1 MKKYIRAD
9 ALNNKT
15 YLYRGVSN
23 NKYQSNY
30 SRKRKLRFKSRYYA
44 YELFDDIPLYG
55 NIAVYELSPSARIW
69 DYDDS
74 VEEFITDNDLVNYE
88 VPELYQV
95 YKIHALSELQEY
107 GGDKKFD
114 YHDLYHSRQIVA
126 MAYLEDNM
134 ANQYDGIIW
143 YEWAD
148 EPNYQPMIWN
158 NSVVRRLSY
167 KEAKEVLLAME
178 QWYNDEGY
186 EGSMYQKD
194 KFDGKYYYN
203 IAKKN
208 QGNY

>member
-1 MKKYIRAD
+1 MKRYIKAET
-9 ALNNKT
+9 LNDKT
-15 YLYRGVSN
+15 YLFRGVSN

-30 SRKRKLRFKSRYYA
+30 SRKANLRFKSRYYA
-44 YELFDDIPLYG
+44 YELFENIMLFG
-55 NIAVYELSPSARIW
+55 NIAVYELSPSARLW
-69 DYDDS
+69 DYEDS
-74 VEEFITDNDLVNYE
+74 VEEFIDEYNLATYE

-95 YKIHALSELQEY
+95 YKINSLSELQEY

-114 YHDLYHSRQIVA
+114 YHDLYHARQIVA
-126 MAYLEDNM
+126 MAYLEDNV
-134 ANQYDGIIW
+134 ANQYDGIVW

-167 KEAKEVLLAME
+167 QEAKDVLLAME
-178 QWYNDEGY
+178 QVHRDLGIED
-186 EGSMYQKD
+186 SMYYKD
-194 KFDGKYYYN
+194 EFDGKYYYN

>member
-9 ALNNKT
+9 VLNNKT

-23 NKYQSNY
+23 NRYQSNY
-30 SRKRKLRFKSRYYA
+30 SRKFNLRFKSRYYA
-44 YELFDDIPLYG
+44 YELFEGIQGFG
-55 NIAVYELSPSARIW
+55 NIAVYELEPSAKLW
-69 DYDDS
+69 NYEDS
-74 VEEFITDNDLVNYE
+74 VEEFIDEYNLATYE

-95 YKIHALSELQEY
+95 YKIKSLSELQEY
-107 GGDKKFD
+107 NGDKKFD
-114 YHDLYHSRQIVA
+114 YHDLYHARQIVA

-134 ANQYDGIIW
+134 ATQYDGIIW

-158 NSVVRRLSY
+158 NSIVRRLSY
-167 KEAKEVLLAME
+167 QEAKNVLLAME
-178 QWYNDEGY
+178 QLQRDIGIEDSIYYKDE
-186 EGSMYQKD
+186 
-194 KFDGKYYYN
+194 FDGKYYYN

>member
-1 MKKYIRAD
+1 MKRYIKAET
-9 ALNNKT
+9 LNDKI
-15 YLYRGVSN
+15 YLFRGVSS

-30 SRKRKLRFKSRYYA
+30 SRKSNLRFKSRYYA
-44 YELFDDIPLYG
+44 YELFEGIQGFG
-55 NIAVYELSPSARIW
+55 NIAVYELEPSAKLW
-69 DYDDS
+69 HYEDS
-74 VEEFITDNDLVNYE
+74 VEEFIDEYNLATYE

-95 YKIHALSELQEY
+95 YKINSLSELQEY
-107 GGDKKFD
+107 DGDKKFD
-114 YHDLYHSRQIVA
+114 YHDLYHARQIVA

-167 KEAKEVLLAME
+167 QEAKEVLLAME
-178 QWYNDEGY
+178 QLHHDLGIED
-186 EGSMYQKD
+186 SMYYKD
-194 KFDGKYYYN
+194 EFDGKYYYN

>member
-1 MKKYIRAD
+1 MKRYIKAET
-9 ALNNKT
+9 LNDKT
-15 YLYRGVSN
+15 YLFRGVSN

-30 SRKRKLRFKSRYYA
+30 SRKANLRFKSRYYA
-44 YELFDDIPLYG
+44 YELFDGIQGFG
-55 NIAVYELSPSARIW
+55 NIAVYELLPSAQLW
-69 DYDDS
+69 DY
-74 VEEFITDNDLVNYE
+74 EEGVMQFIEDYDLTHYE

-95 YKIHALSELQEY
+95 YKIHTLSELDEF

-114 YHDLYHSRQIVA
+114 YHDSYHAWQIVA

-134 ANQYDGIIW
+134 TNQYDGIVW

-167 KEAKEVLLAME
+167 QEAKDVLRAME
-178 QWYNDEGY
+178 QVHHDLGIEDSIYYKDE
-186 EGSMYQKD
+186 
-194 KFDGKYYYN
+194 FDGKYYYN

>member
-1 MKKYIRAD
+1 MKRYIKAET
-9 ALNNKT
+9 LNDKT
-15 YLYRGVSN
+15 YLFRGVSS

-30 SRKRKLRFKSRYYA
+30 SRKANLRFKSRYYA
-44 YELFDDIPLYG
+44 YELFEGIQGFG
-55 NIAVYELSPSARIW
+55 NIAVYELDPSAKLW
-69 DYDDS
+69 HYEDS
-74 VEEFITDNDLVNYE
+74 VEEFIDEYNLATYE

-95 YKIHALSELQEY
+95 YKINSLSELQDY
-107 GGDKKFD
+107 DGDKKFD
-114 YHDLYHSRQIVA
+114 YHDLYHARQIVA

-134 ANQYDGIIW
+134 ANQYDGIVW

-167 KEAKEVLLAME
+167 QEAKEILLAME
-178 QWYNDEGY
+178 QLHRDLGIEDSVYYKDE
-186 EGSMYQKD
+186 
-194 KFDGKYYYN
+194 FDGKYCYN

>member
-1 MKKYIRAD
+1 MKRYIRAES
-9 ALNNKT
+9 LNNKN
-15 YLYRGVSN
+15 YLFRGVSN

-30 SRKRKLRFKSRYYA
+30 SRKANLRFKSRYYA
-44 YELFDDIPLYG
+44 NELFDNIMLFG
-55 NIAVYELSPSARIW
+55 NVAVYELLPTARIW

-74 VEEFITDNDLVNYE
+74 VEQFIEDYSLENYE

-95 YKIHALSELQEY
+95 YKIRTLTELQEY

-114 YHDLYHSRQIVA
+114 YHDLYHSRQLVA

-134 ANQYDGIIW
+134 AGQYDGILW
-143 YEWAD
+143 YEWND

-167 KEAKEVLLAME
+167 QEAKEVLLGIE
-178 QWYNDEGY
+178 QLQRDLGIEDSIYY
-186 EGSMYQKD
+186 KD
-194 KFDGKYYYN
+194 DFDGKHYYN